1 MGRVLMGIRFVQQTL
16 RRRPGKTAILHSVM
30 ARPDN
35 ATVVKA
41 LRELAQYLQVE
52 GENAFKTRAY
62 DLASERIAGLSEP
75 IGNRV
80 DAGTLTELNGI
91 GESIAKKITE
101 LVTTGKLAALE
112 EFHQRYPPRFLEL
125 LDVQEVGPKKAKAL
139 WDVLQI
145 GDPDA
150 LKKACQEGRLKT
162 VKGFGAKTEE
172 KLLAAVDRW
181 EKSKTKGGGG
191 RHLLAEVMPVAASL
205 LEWMK
210 GAPGVIRFSEGGSLR
225 RRAETVGDVDL
236 IASAADPIPVMDR
249 LAANAR
255 VGEVIGRGASK
266 ISVRLAGGLQVDL
279 RVLPDEDFAT
289 ALHHFT
295 GSKAHHI
302 RLRSLALDRGMTIS
316 EWGVFKGEEKLKV
329 PTEEALYALLDLQY
343 VPPELRED
351 HGEIDVAAEH
361 KLPTRLLEVSDIAG
375 NVHAHSTWSDGRNSL
390 LEMAQAA
397 HKLGLKWLTVT
408 EHSQT
413 SGYAGG
419 LTEEKLKLS
428 HAEIE
433 AVQAQ
438 VPGIKLLKGI
448 ESDILDDG
456 RLDYPD
462 KILDQ
467 LDVVI
472 CSIHQR
478 YGQDEDQ
485 MTRRVLN
492 ALDNPHFMIWGHP
505 TGRLLL
511 KRDPA
516 PMRMEEILDK
526 AAKKGVAVEVN
537 GCPERLDLKPLHVRQ
552 ALERGLKLVASTD
565 AHSIAELSTHLPLA
579 VATARKG
586 WARPEDVLNTQSAE
600 AFVSALRH
608 A

>member
-1 MGRVLMGIRFVQQTL
+1 M
-16 RRRPGKTAILHSVM
+16 A

-35 ATVVKA
+35 AAVVKA
-41 LRELAQYLQVE
+41 LRELSQFLQVE

-62 DLASERIAGLSEP
+62 DLAADRVAGLSEP
-75 IGNRV
+75 IAARV
-80 DAGTLTELNGI
+80 DAGTLTELSGI
-91 GESIAKKITE
+91 GESIARKITE
-101 LVTTGKLAALE
+101 LVTTGKLEALE
-112 EFHQRYPPRFLEL
+112 KFHRSYPPRFLEL
-125 LDVQEVGPKKAKAL
+125 LDVPEVGPKKAKHL
-139 WDVLQI
+139 WDALGV

-150 LKKACQEGRLKT
+150 LKKACEEGRLQGL
-162 VKGFGAKTEE
+162 KGFGKKTEE
-172 KLLAAVDRW
+172 KLLASLKRW
-181 EKSKTKGGGG
+181 EQSRSSGT
-191 RHLLAEVMPVAASL
+191 RHLLSEVLPVARDL
-205 LEWMK
+205 LAWMK
-210 GAPGVIRFSEGGSLR
+210 GAPGVIRLSEGGSLR
-225 RRAETVGDVDL
+225 RRAETVGDLDL
-236 IASAADPIPVMDR
+236 IASAADPGPVMDR
-249 LAANAR
+249 LAANPR
-255 VGEVIGRGASK
+255 VGELIGRGGSK

-302 RLRSLALDRGMTIS
+302 RLRSRALERGMTIS
-316 EWGVFKGEEKLKV
+316 EWGVFKGEQKLPV
-329 PTEEALYALLDLQY
+329 PTEEALYALLGLQY

-351 HGEIDVAAEH
+351 HGELDAAERNA
-361 KLPTRLLEVSDIAG
+361 LPTRLLEVQDIAG
-375 NVHAHSTWSDGRNSL
+375 NVHAHTTWSDGRSSL

-397 HKLGLKWLTVT
+397 AAMGLKWLTVT

-419 LTEEKLKLS
+419 LTEDKLKAS
-428 HAEIE
+428 HEEI
-433 AVQAQ
+433 AQVQAQ
-438 VPGIKLLKGI
+438 VPGVRLLRGI
-448 ESDILDDG
+448 ESDILEDG

-462 KILDQ
+462 HVLAG

-478 YGQDEDQ
+478 YGQEEEA

-492 ALDNPHFMIWGHP
+492 ALDNPYFMIWGHP

-526 AAKKGVAVEVN
+526 AAQKGVAVEVN
-537 GCPERLDLKPLHVRQ
+537 GCPERLDLKPLHVRL
-552 ALERGLKLVASTD
+552 ALQRGLKLVASTD
-565 AHSIAELSTHLPLA
+565 AHSVKELDAHLPLA

-586 WARPEDVLNTQSAE
+586 WARPEDVLNTRDARG
-600 AFVSALRH
+600 FLSALRR